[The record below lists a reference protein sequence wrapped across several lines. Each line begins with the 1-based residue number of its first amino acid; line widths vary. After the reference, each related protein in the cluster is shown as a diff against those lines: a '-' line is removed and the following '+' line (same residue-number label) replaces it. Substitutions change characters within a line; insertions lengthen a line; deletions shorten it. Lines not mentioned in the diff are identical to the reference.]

1 MYRFSGP
8 WYNESM
14 LMNLFAMFF
23 TIFIV
28 VDPLGIVPLYVS
40 LTAFYSDE
48 RKKKTIRRSLL
59 TAGAVFLFFI
69 VLGKGLLLF
78 LGIKTG
84 SFYIAGG
91 ILLFIV
97 SMDMLFAAPKR
108 AKTSEQEKDGED
120 VSIFPLGIPI
130 IAGPGTI
137 TTILIY
143 VSSESADLATFAAL
157 SVILFVVL
165 IIAGLA
171 MHLSGYFVRVLGN
184 TGLSV
189 IERIMGLVLSG
200 MSVQFIYDGLVKLGI
215 LAAS

>member
-1 MYRFSGP
+1 
-8 WYNESM
+8 M
-14 LMNLFAMFF
+14 LAKLFAMF
-23 TIFIV
+23 IAVFIV
-28 VDPLGIVPLYVS
+28 VDPIGIVPLYVS
-40 LTAFYSDE
+40 LTAFYSEE
-48 RKKKTIRRSLL
+48 RKKKTIRRALL
-59 TAGAVFLFFI
+59 TGGAVFVFFLVMGKAILF
-69 VLGKGLLLF
+69 F

-108 AKTSEQEKDGED
+108 TKTSDLEKDGED

-143 VSSESADLATFAAL
+143 VSEENAGVFTFSAL
-157 SVILFVVL
+157 SAVLVVVL
-165 IIAGLA
+165 AITGLA
-171 MHLSGYFVRVLGN
+171 MYLSGYFVRALGN

-200 MSVQFIYDGLVKLGI
+200 MSVQFIFDGLVKLGVV
-215 LAAS
+215 S